1 MSPPSPA
8 TRHGVP
14 RRRLCGRSQLGREI
28 QHGEQD
34 ADPMSASSQG
44 SAWNC
49 RGTWK
54 CFHAPKLIKSK
65 VSASKSSPQGI
76 SPRLAP
82 DLHFVA
88 GWAPSHCQRSS
99 QG

>member
-1 MSPPSPA
+1 MSPPRPA
-8 TRHGVP
+8 ARRGVP
-14 RRRLCGRSQLGREI
+14 RRRLCGRIQLGHEI

-44 SAWNC
+44 SALNF

-54 CFHAPKLIKSK
+54 RFHAPKLIKSK

-76 SPRLAP
+76 SPSLAP
-82 DLHFVA
+82 DLHFGA

-99 QG
+99 RG